1 MESIKA
7 LSFEELNPVE
17 EASLQSPAAILELS
31 DLQLAYVGGGSGDVV
46 L

>member
-1 MESIKA
+1 MDAIKA
-7 LSFEELNPVE
+7 LNTNEEFQIEEQAPVV
-17 EASLQSPAAILELS
+17 ELS

>member
-1 MESIKA
+1 MDAIKA
-7 LSFEELNPVE
+7 LNTNEEFQADELATPIV
-17 EASLQSPAAILELS
+17 ELS

>member
-1 MESIKA
+1 MDAIKA
-7 LSFEELNPVE
+7 LNTAEEFQIEEQAPVV
-17 EASLQSPAAILELS
+17 ELS